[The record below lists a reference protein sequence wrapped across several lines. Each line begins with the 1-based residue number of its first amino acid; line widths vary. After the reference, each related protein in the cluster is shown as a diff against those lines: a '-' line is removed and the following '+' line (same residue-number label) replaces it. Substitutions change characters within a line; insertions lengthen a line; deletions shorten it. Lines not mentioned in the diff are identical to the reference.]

1 MSDAQ
6 IADKDK
12 VRAQELHQ
20 KILIHAQL
28 VAQNLWEMCSSLKEM
43 RDSKL
48 YYQLGYMHFD
58 DYCQNE
64 LGIKRSQAYQYIS
77 ISNKLSGDF
86 VQSTGQ
92 IGVEKLALLA
102 SVSEEQREQLMEQ
115 TEVES
120 VTVRELKEQIKGL
133 QAEKQQLETDLSE
146 SSEVRETLEHSN
158 LVLKHQNSEYVKK
171 SEYEKQELALKNQ
184 QLAAELEDLKNNP
197 LPEDKY
203 RIAARKHDKDMMEF
217 REQADRD
224 LHDERQKRWDLQ
236 EQFDDFRKKQQDIIK
251 DMERQLREAKD
262 AAVPTV
268 INMESEEPIFEA
280 YLAMAQEVL
289 NRAFIYA
296 TGCGNS
302 RGYLERLDD
311 LLLSISTAIDDE
323 NGKYAEYD
331 DENGGLTDGK
341 II

>member
-1 MSDAQ
+1 MSDTQ

-77 ISNKLSGDF
+77 IANKLSGDF

-102 SVSEEQREQLMEQ
+102 SVSEEQREQVLEN
-115 TEVES
+115 TDVES

-133 QAEKQQLETDLSE
+133 QAEKQRLETDLSE
-146 SSEVRETLEHSN
+146 SSEVRETLENSLEVTQRQHSAF
-158 LVLKHQNSEYVKK
+158 VEK
-171 SEYEKQELALKNQ
+171 SESEKQELTEENKK
-184 QLAAELEDLKNNP
+184 LAAELEDLKNNP

-236 EQFDDFRKKQQDIIK
+236 AQFDDFRKKQQDIIK

-262 AAVPTV
+262 RPPAVIEVNSTVSMFNAYFEIARDALYSAINHAMSAAEPEPLYTDLEDLFDTFIELIKEQREGNDNDTV
-268 INMESEEPIFEA
+268 
-280 YLAMAQEVL
+280 
-289 NRAFIYA
+289 
-296 TGCGNS
+296 
-302 RGYLERLDD
+302 
-311 LLLSISTAIDDE
+311 
-323 NGKYAEYD
+323 
-331 DENGGLTDGK
+331 
-341 II
+341 

>member
-1 MSDAQ
+1 MSDTQ

-64 LGIKRSQAYQYIS
+64 LGIKRRQAYKYIS
-77 ISNKLSGDF
+77 IAENSSMNF
-86 VQSTGQ
+86 VHSSAQ
-92 IGVEKLALLA
+92 IGVTKLALLA
-102 SVSEEQREQLMEQ
+102 SISEGEREQLMEQ
-115 TEVES
+115 TDVES

-133 QAEKQQLETDLSE
+133 QDRITHQSKFYEQQESRLADEREASEQLQSELDRARLETEAEKKRNAQLT
-146 SSEVRETLEHSN
+146 
-158 LVLKHQNSEYVKK
+158 
-171 SEYEKQELALKNQ
+171 
-184 QLAAELEDLKNNP
+184 AELEDLRNNP

-203 RIAARKHDKDMMEF
+203 RIAAKKHDKDMMEF

-262 AAVPTV
+262 RPPAVIEVNSTVSMFNAYFEIARDALYSAINHAMSAAEPEPLYTDLEDLFDTFIELIKEQREGTDNDTV
-268 INMESEEPIFEA
+268 
-280 YLAMAQEVL
+280 
-289 NRAFIYA
+289 
-296 TGCGNS
+296 
-302 RGYLERLDD
+302 
-311 LLLSISTAIDDE
+311 
-323 NGKYAEYD
+323 
-331 DENGGLTDGK
+331 
-341 II
+341 

>member
-1 MSDAQ
+1 MSDTQ

-48 YYQLGYMHFD
+48 YYQLGYMHFE
-58 DYCQNE
+58 DYCRDE
-64 LGIKRSQAYQYIS
+64 LGIKKVQAYKYIS
-77 ISNKLSGDF
+77 IVSNMSQEF
-86 VQSTGQ
+86 VHSSEQ
-92 IGVEKLALLA
+92 IGVTKLALLA
-102 SVSEEQREQLMEQ
+102 SISDDEREQLMEQ
-115 TEVES
+115 TDVES

-133 QAEKQQLETDLSE
+133 QAEKQRLETDLSE

-203 RIAARKHDKDMMEF
+203 RIAAKKHDKDMMEF

-262 AAVPTV
+262 RPPAVIEVNSTVSMFNAYFEIARDALYSAINHAMSAAEPEPLYTDLEDLFDTFIELIKEQREGTDNDTV
-268 INMESEEPIFEA
+268 
-280 YLAMAQEVL
+280 
-289 NRAFIYA
+289 
-296 TGCGNS
+296 
-302 RGYLERLDD
+302 
-311 LLLSISTAIDDE
+311 
-323 NGKYAEYD
+323 
-331 DENGGLTDGK
+331 
-341 II
+341 

>member
-1 MSDAQ
+1 MSDTQ

-58 DYCQNE
+58 DYCRDE
-64 LGIKRSQAYQYIS
+64 LGLKHSQAFKYIS
-77 ISNKLSGDF
+77 IVSNMSQDF
-86 VQSTGQ
+86 VHSSGQ
-92 IGVEKLALLA
+92 IGVTKLALLA
-102 SVSEEQREQLMEQ
+102 SISDDEREQLMEQ
-115 TEVES
+115 TDVES

-133 QAEKQQLETDLSE
+133 QAEKQRLETDLSE
-146 SSEVRETLEHSN
+146 SSEVRETLENSLEVTQRQHSAF
-158 LVLKHQNSEYVKK
+158 VEK
-171 SEYEKQELALKNQ
+171 SESEKQELTEENKK
-184 QLAAELEDLKNNP
+184 LAAELEDLKNNP

-262 AAVPTV
+262 RPPAV

-296 TGCGNS
+296 TGCTSS
-302 RGYLERLDD
+302 RAYLERLDE
-311 LLLSISTAIDDE
+311 LLLSISSAIDDE
-323 NGKYAEYD
+323 TGKYAEYD

>member
-43 RDSKL
+43 RDTKL

-58 DYCQNE
+58 DYCQRE
-64 LGIKRSQAYQYIS
+64 LGIRRRQAYNFITIADNMNAESVQS
-77 ISNKLSGDF
+77 IAQIGTTKLS
-86 VQSTGQ
+86 
-92 IGVEKLALLA
+92 LLA
-102 SVSEEQREQLMEQ
+102 SLSESEREEIMEQ
-115 TEVES
+115 TDVES

-133 QAEKQQLETDLSE
+133 QAEKERLETDLSE
-146 SSEVRETLEHSN
+146 SSEVRETLENSLEVTQRQH
-158 LVLKHQNSEYVKK
+158 SEYVKNV
-171 SEYEKQELALKNQ
+171 EYAKQELALKNQ
-184 QLAAELEDLKNNP
+184 QLAAELEDLRNNP

-203 RIAARKHDKDMMEF
+203 RIAAKKHDKDMMEF

-262 AAVPTV
+262 RPPAVIEVNSTVSMFNAYFEIARDALYSAINHAMSAAEPEPLYTDLEDLFDTFIELIKEQREGTDNDTV
-268 INMESEEPIFEA
+268 
-280 YLAMAQEVL
+280 
-289 NRAFIYA
+289 
-296 TGCGNS
+296 
-302 RGYLERLDD
+302 
-311 LLLSISTAIDDE
+311 
-323 NGKYAEYD
+323 
-331 DENGGLTDGK
+331 
-341 II
+341 

>member
-1 MSDAQ
+1 MSDTQ

-12 VRAQELHQ
+12 IRAQELHQ

-43 RDSKL
+43 RDTKFF
-48 YYQLGYMHFD
+48 YNLGYMHFD
-58 DYCQNE
+58 DYCRE
-64 LGIKRSQAYQYIS
+64 ALGMTRQQAHKYIS
-77 ISNKLSGDF
+77 IVDNLKPDF
-86 VQSTGQ
+86 VNSSLQ
-92 IGVEKLALLA
+92 IGVTKLALLA
-102 SVSEEQREQLMEQ
+102 SISDDEREQLIEQ
-115 TEVES
+115 TDVES

-203 RIAARKHDKDMMEF
+203 RIAAKKHDRDMMEY
-217 REQADRD
+217 REQADKA
-224 LHDERQKRWDLQ
+224 LHEEQERRWNLQ
-236 EQFDDFRKKQQDIIK
+236 EQFDDFKKKQQDIIK

-262 AAVPTV
+262 KPPAVIEVNSTVSMFNAYFEIARDALYSAINHAMSAAEPEPLYTDLEDLFDTFIELIKEQREGTDNDTV
-268 INMESEEPIFEA
+268 
-280 YLAMAQEVL
+280 
-289 NRAFIYA
+289 
-296 TGCGNS
+296 
-302 RGYLERLDD
+302 
-311 LLLSISTAIDDE
+311 
-323 NGKYAEYD
+323 
-331 DENGGLTDGK
+331 
-341 II
+341 

>member
-77 ISNKLSGDF
+77 IANKLSGDF

-102 SVSEEQREQLMEQ
+102 SVSEEQREQVLEN
-115 TEVES
+115 TNVES

-133 QAEKQQLETDLSE
+133 QAEKQRLETDLSE

-184 QLAAELEDLKNNP
+184 QLAAELEDL
-197 LPEDKY
+197 
-203 RIAARKHDKDMMEF
+203 
-217 REQADRD
+217 
-224 LHDERQKRWDLQ
+224 
-236 EQFDDFRKKQQDIIK
+236 
-251 DMERQLREAKD
+251 
-262 AAVPTV
+262 
-268 INMESEEPIFEA
+268 
-280 YLAMAQEVL
+280 
-289 NRAFIYA
+289 
-296 TGCGNS
+296 
-302 RGYLERLDD
+302 
-311 LLLSISTAIDDE
+311 
-323 NGKYAEYD
+323 
-331 DENGGLTDGK
+331 
-341 II
+341 

>member
-1 MSDAQ
+1 MSDTQ

-48 YYQLGYMHFD
+48 YKAFGYANFE
-58 DYCQNE
+58 DYCE
-64 LGIKRSQAYQYIS
+64 GEFSMTRRQAFKYADIAD
-77 ISNKLSGDF
+77 KLRPDF
-86 VQSTGQ
+86 VNSSSQ
-92 IGVEKLALLA
+92 IGVTKLALLA
-102 SVSEEQREQLMEQ
+102 SISDGEREQVMEQ
-115 TEVES
+115 TDVES

-133 QAEKQQLETDLSE
+133 QAEKQRLETDLSE

-171 SEYEKQELALKNQ
+171 SEYEKQELAEENKK
-184 QLAAELEDLKNNP
+184 LAAELEDLRNNP

-203 RIAARKHDKDMMEF
+203 RIAAKKHDKDMMEF
-217 REQADRD
+217 REQMDKD
-224 LHDERQKRWDLQ
+224 LHDEMQKRWDLQ
-236 EQFDDFRKKQQDIIK
+236 AQFDDFRKKQQDIIK
-251 DMERQLREAKD
+251 DMERQLREAQE
-262 AAVPTV
+262 AATPTV
-268 INMESEEPIFEA
+268 INMESEAPIFEA
-280 YLAMAQEVL
+280 YLAMAQDVL
-289 NRAFIYA
+289 NRTFVYA

-311 LLLSISTAIDDE
+311 LLLSISSAIDDE
-323 NGKYAEYD
+323 TGKYADYD

>member
-1 MSDAQ
+1 MSDTQ

-43 RDSKL
+43 RDSK
-48 YYQLGYMHFD
+48 YFYNLGYMNFD
-58 DYCQNE
+58 DYCRE
-64 LGIKRSQAYQYIS
+64 ALGIKRSQAYQYIS
-77 ISNKLSGDF
+77 IASKLSGDF

-102 SVSEEQREQLMEQ
+102 SVSEEQREQVLEN
-115 TEVES
+115 TNVES

-133 QAEKQQLETDLSE
+133 QAEKQRLETDLSE

-203 RIAARKHDKDMMEF
+203 RIAAKKHDKDMMEF

-262 AAVPTV
+262 RPPAV

-296 TGCGNS
+296 TGCTSS
-302 RGYLERLDD
+302 RAYLERLDE
-311 LLLSISTAIDDE
+311 LLLSISSAIDDE
-323 NGKYAEYD
+323 TGKYAEYD

>member
-1 MSDAQ
+1 MSDTQ

-43 RDSKL
+43 RDSK
-48 YYQLGYMHFD
+48 YFYNLGYMNFD
-58 DYCQNE
+58 DYCRE
-64 LGIKRSQAYQYIS
+64 ALGIKRSQAYQYIS
-77 ISNKLSGDF
+77 IANKLSGDF

-102 SVSEEQREQLMEQ
+102 SISDDEREQVMEQ
-115 TEVES
+115 TNVES

-133 QAEKQQLETDLSE
+133 QAEKQRLETDLSE

-197 LPEDKY
+197 LPEEQISHRSQKARQGHDGIPGTGGQ
-203 RIAARKHDKDMMEF
+203 RLARRTSETLGFAGAIRRFPQEAAGHH
-217 REQADRD
+217 QGYGT
-224 LHDERQKRWDLQ
+224 
-236 EQFDDFRKKQQDIIK
+236 
-251 DMERQLREAKD
+251 
-262 AAVPTV
+262 P
-268 INMESEEPIFEA
+268 
-280 YLAMAQEVL
+280 AQGSKGQ
-289 NRAFIYA
+289 
-296 TGCGNS
+296 TS
-302 RGYLERLDD
+302 
-311 LLLSISTAIDDE
+311 
-323 NGKYAEYD
+323 
-331 DENGGLTDGK
+331 GGHQHGE
-341 II
+341 